1 MEPIAMSAL
10 RIAALLVLLCAAAP
24 PSEVLGG
31 ASNSSVV
38 FPGAAPA
45 PALAPDE
52 AAAQAEGRSL
62 GVAEGKN
69 VLLDWI
75 GLGTGPETD
84 PYLARANAACLNGD
98 LAECFKSR
106 ALNSLDFLEL
116 PAYPLTENAR
126 IVRMADTHLRSLQ
139 HEPYEF
145 SSAPRADESEWDQLV
160 KFALRKVEKFLKSTA
175 IEVQFPNEVTENG
188 RYSPRF
194 IDEIASELDIIE
206 DKKRTPFSRK
216 RLKKLFIPL
225 LIILKL
231 FKLKLLLFLPLI
243 LGLASF
249 KKLLGFLAIVIPGLI
264 GFFKFCKPNLTQ
276 GFGGGY
282 GQSPYYQTRPHPYV
296 PHPSPPLHHSGGDSY
311 YGVPYS
317 RDSEPQTSS
326 SVSFHEHEPSSGY
339 SSAHDLAYQGYSHY
353 RNAGGASDEDVNS
366 ASS

>member
-38 FPGAAPA
+38 FPGAAPE
-45 PALAPDE
+45 E
-52 AAAQAEGRSL
+52 AAVQTEGRSL

-75 GLGTGPETD
+75 GLGTGPDTD

-126 IVRMADTHLRSLQ
+126 IVRMAETHLRSLQ

-326 SVSFHEHEPSSGY
+326 SVSFHEPSSDY

-353 RNAGGASDEDVNS
+353 RSAGGASDEDANS